1 MPPTGFTLLSLSNQ
15 QRQASIFKAEVSL
28 LTSRSDSWSTRPEGT
43 ADRLFKASAQYG
55 SLIFNQQL
63 SILDMNIV
71 RANPTI
77 LMNL

>member
-43 ADRLFKASAQYG
+43 ADPFKASAQHG